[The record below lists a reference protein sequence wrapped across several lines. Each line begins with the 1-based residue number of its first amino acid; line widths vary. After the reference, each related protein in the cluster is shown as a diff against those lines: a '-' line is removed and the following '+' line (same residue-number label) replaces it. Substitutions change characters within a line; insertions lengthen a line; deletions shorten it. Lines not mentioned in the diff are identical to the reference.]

1 MFSAN
6 TANSTNAR
14 LPKLRGCTRPGRLAR
29 LDALIVHLE
38 RELLRR
44 DDDSLVVDFGVGEWP
59 WTTLECARHLR
70 SCSPQLRM
78 IGVEIDGH
86 RLRHAR
92 RLGGEQVEFRQGS
105 FELPLA
111 AGERARLVRAM
122 NVLREY
128 REPEAERARLQLAEA
143 LVPGGLLVEGTSS
156 PSGGV
161 LCAHWLRK
169 RETGLVREALLFSC
183 DFSQGFAPLL
193 FRDRLPRDLRRACS
207 QGTAIH
213 AFFDAWM
220 AAFAA
225 VRSTGVREPSAV
237 FALSALALSNQMT
250 GIVCDAALI
259 ERGTLLW
266 RPACGVPSAYAPAPG
281 PFCRPL

>member
-1 MFSAN
+1 MSSPSTGSSTSA
-6 TANSTNAR
+6 
-14 LPKLRGCTRPGRLAR
+14 KLRGCTRPGRLAR
-29 LDALIVHLE
+29 LDALIVQLE
-38 RELLRR
+38 RELLSR
-44 DDDSLVVDFGVGEWP
+44 DDDSLVIDFGVGEWP
-59 WTTLECARHLR
+59 WTTLEYAQQLR
-70 SCSPQLRM
+70 SCRPQLRVL
-78 IGVEIDGH
+78 GVEIDPH

-92 RLGGEQVEFRQGS
+92 RLGREQVEFRQGS
-105 FELPLA
+105 FRLPLG

-128 REPEAERARLQLAEA
+128 REPEAEAARLSLAEA

-169 RETGLVREALLFSC
+169 HETGLAREALLFSC

-193 FRDRLPRDLRRACS
+193 FRDRLPRDLRRACRR
-207 QGTAIH
+207 GTAIH
-213 AFFDAWM
+213 AFFDAWSE
-220 AAFAA
+220 AFAA
-225 VRSTGVREPSAV
+225 VRSTGIREETAV
-237 FALSALALSNQMT
+237 FALSALGLSNRMT

-266 RPACGVPSAYAPAPG
+266 RPAHGVPSAYSA
-281 PFCRPL
+281 L